1 MVNIGTPLTNSSTK
15 LMLLGSGEL
24 GKEVAMEL
32 EAGKEIEIKDPPK
45 HLIDGGYLLEAKKG
59 DK

>member
-1 MVNIGTPLTNSSTK
+1 MKYKMSKKMSSISA
-15 LMLLGSGEL
+15 LNDFQEL
-24 GKEVAMEL
+24 GREVAMEL

-45 HLIDGGYLLEAKKG
+45 HLIDGGYLIKAKKG

>member
-1 MVNIGTPLTNSSTK
+1 MKYKMSNKMSSFSA
-15 LMLLGSGEL
+15 LNDFQGL

>member
-1 MVNIGTPLTNSSTK
+1 MRSFSALNDFHG
-15 LMLLGSGEL
+15 LGR
-24 GKEVAMEL
+24 EVAIEL

>member
-1 MVNIGTPLTNSSTK
+1 MKYKMSKKISSFSA
-15 LMLLGSGEL
+15 LNDFQGLGR
-24 GKEVAMEL
+24 EVAMEL

>member
-1 MVNIGTPLTNSSTK
+1 MKYKMSKKMSSISA
-15 LMLLGSGEL
+15 LNDFQGLGR
-24 GKEVAMEL
+24 EVAMEL

-45 HLIDGGYLLEAKKG
+45 HLIDGGYLIKANKG

>member
-1 MVNIGTPLTNSSTK
+1 MKYKMSKKMSSISA
-15 LMLLGSGEL
+15 LNDFQGL

-59 DK
+59 E

>member
-1 MVNIGTPLTNSSTK
+1 MKYKMSKKMSSFSA
-15 LMLLGSGEL
+15 LNDFQGL

>member
-1 MVNIGTPLTNSSTK
+1 MKYKMSKKMSSFSA
-15 LMLLGSGEL
+15 LNDFQGLGR
-24 GKEVAMEL
+24 EVAMEL

>member
-1 MVNIGTPLTNSSTK
+1 MKYKMSKKMSSISA
-15 LMLLGSGEL
+15 LNDFQGL

>member
-1 MVNIGTPLTNSSTK
+1 MKYKMSKKMRSFSALNDFHG
-15 LMLLGSGEL
+15 LGR
-24 GKEVAMEL
+24 EVAIEL